1 MAFVVTS
8 TPKASIDVDRARHG
22 FSFGYYDKSCTGK
35 ILYSKR
41 KLDDDTD
48 HSSGGI
54 FDTFQK
60 SPGTLLLAPF
70 LFLFGLDIIANIAV
84 ITKRSL
90 EVLFTGEYTVW
101 NPFS

>member
-1 MAFVVTS
+1 MSITLTKILAIFTILCSVQQSMAFVVTS

-48 HSSGGI
+48 RSSGGI
-54 FDTFQK
+54 FDTSQK
-60 SPGTLLLAPF
+60 SPGTLLLM
-70 LFLFGLDIIANIAV
+70 
-84 ITKRSL
+84 S
-90 EVLFTGEYTVW
+90 
-101 NPFS
+101 